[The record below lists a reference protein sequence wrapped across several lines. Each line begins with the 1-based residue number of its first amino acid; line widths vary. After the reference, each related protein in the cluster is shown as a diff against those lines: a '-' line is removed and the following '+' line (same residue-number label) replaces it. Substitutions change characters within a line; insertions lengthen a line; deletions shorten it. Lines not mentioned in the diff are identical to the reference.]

1 MSFPRIDETHD
12 PARASWVEGADR
24 HPDLPIQNLPYG
36 IFSPPGGAARAG
48 VAIGERI
55 FDLRAAAQ
63 SGLLPAAASAVLG
76 GTTLNALMALPASDR
91 LALRRWLSA
100 LFSDEAQRHAIEP
113 LLHPAADCALHLPA
127 TIGDYTD
134 FYVGIHHATNIGKL
148 FRPDNP
154 LLPNYKYV
162 PIGYH
167 GRASSIQVSGAALK
181 RPKGQIRTADADAP
195 VLAPCKR
202 LDYELELGIWVGPG
216 NDLGTPVPIRPGA
229 RRGGEGRGG
238 QCGYGGEA

>member
-113 LLHPAADCALHLPA
+113 LLHPAADRSEEHTSELQSLMRISYAVFC
-127 TIGDYTD
+127 
-134 FYVGIHHATNIGKL
+134 
-148 FRPDNP
+148 
-154 LLPNYKYV
+154 
-162 PIGYH
+162 
-167 GRASSIQVSGAALK
+167 LK
-181 RPKGQIRTADADAP
+181 NKKQNKT
-195 VLAPCKR
+195 
-202 LDYELELGIWVGPG
+202 
-216 NDLGTPVPIRPGA
+216 T
-229 RRGGEGRGG
+229 
-238 QCGYGGEA
+238 